1 MGVAP
6 SLAGLPSDEGMA
18 VILSSRRR
26 TALMCGVALGV
37 AFALSGGAGASSSAE
52 GRSHGG
58 DGIGT
63 AKFKE
68 QALSGT
74 VSSRAETI
82 PTFTSSFTDPTN
94 GKTYHYT
101 MVGTD
106 PSKGD
111 VTTTIPTVIIPMRF
125 AFDVSADPNVS
136 VLDGTEKVAATMS
149 SPVFQS
155 ADIGTAAN
163 TTASEPPQPPDTP
176 PGVAP
181 DPRIIDEPSDV
192 TQLGDA
198 IYRAQWNKSG
208 SGYHVLLGA
217 PTVTAT
223 QTIAVPKNQGQ
234 IVVGSRSGAD
244 IGLIS
249 YSWFTS
255 RLINLM
261 TSMQISPHVLPI
273 FLVNNTF
280 LYVQTPGNCC
290 ILGYHGATASANG
303 NGTQQ
308 VNTYMFASY
317 SQQGIFSANAG
328 DTESFIADIHA
339 LSHEV
344 QEWYDDPFVN
354 NIVDPWLTPTAPQ
367 YGCTSYLETGD
378 PVVGYGFKVTLGGIT
393 YHPEDEVHFSWFA
406 RESPS
411 RAAQGYYTYL
421 NNFADVAQGC

>member
-1 MGVAP
+1 
-6 SLAGLPSDEGMA
+6 
-18 VILSSRRR
+18 
-26 TALMCGVALGV
+26 MCGVALGV
-37 AFALSGGAGASSSAE
+37 VFALTSGPGASSSAA
-52 GRSHGG
+52 GGSPKG

-106 PSKGD
+106 PSKGN

-125 AFDVSADPNVS
+125 EFDASADPNVS
-136 VLDGTEKVAATMS
+136 VLDGTDKVAATMS

-155 ADIGTAAN
+155 ADIGSAAN
-163 TTASEPPQPPDTP
+163 HTASAPPQPPDTP

-181 DPRIIDEPSDV
+181 DPRIINEPSDT

-208 SGYHVLLGA
+208 TGYHVLLET

-244 IGLIS
+244 IGLMS

-261 TSMQISPHVLPI
+261 TSMKISPHVLPI

-280 LYVQTPGNCC
+280 LYVHTPDNCC
-290 ILGYHGATASANG
+290 VLGYHGATSSVNG

-317 SQQGIFSANAG
+317 SQQGIFGANAG

-354 NIVDPWLTPTAPQ
+354 NLVNPWLTPTAPQ
-367 YGCTSYLETGD
+367 YGCTPYLETGD
-378 PVVGYGFKVTLGGIT
+378 PVVGYGFKVTMSNGIT
-393 YHPEDEVHFSWFA
+393 YHPEDEVHYSWFA

-411 RAAQGYYTYL
+411 RAVRGYYTYL